1 MTAPI
6 QDSCPVLQGAGQII
20 SHQYTKMGY
29 PCPAPCSGNTCD
41 PASSCGAVPAF
52 KKASFSF
59 FHASVQLFPAFPGLP
74 PDTTFHND
82 LKNVSVSFCCIK
94 GLLYS
99 GEANTMA
106 CFSSLSQSNDCLE

>member
-6 QDSCPVLQGAGQII
+6 QDSCPALQGTGKVI
-20 SHQYTKMGY
+20 SHQYAKMGY
-29 PCPAPCSGNTCD
+29 SCPAPCPGDAGD

-52 KKASFSF
+52 KKASFIFS
-59 FHASVQLFPAFPGLP
+59 HASVQLFPAFPGLP
-74 PDTTFHND
+74 PDTAFHND
-82 LKNVSVSFCCIK
+82 LKNASVSFCCIK
-94 GLLYS
+94 GSSYS